1 MNNTQALLDKAR
13 ELCSPPTWY
22 RLSKATGIPQP
33 QVSRCIA
40 QGKTLDNKSVWKL
53 AKFIG
58 QDFEQVLSLVE
69 IDRAKK
75 EKDREFWERIAPRV
89 LPSLVV
95 GLLAAAGL
103 RPHTAQANSF
113 VQRQSEEVLQG
124 EPGNQVRIIHTVVNR
139 LRRLTSALFPRKAGQ
154 TRYALA
160 FG

>member
-13 ELCSPPTWY
+13 ELCTPPTWY
-22 RLSKATGIPQP
+22 RLAKSTGISHQ
-33 QVSRCIA
+33 QISRAIA
-40 QGKTLDNKSVWKL
+40 SGKTLDNKSVWKL

-58 QDFEQVLSLVE
+58 QDFEEVLSLVE
-69 IDRAKK
+69 LDRAKK

-95 GLLAAAGL
+95 GLLAAATL
-103 RPHTAQANSF
+103 RPSTAHAFS
-113 VQRQSEEVLQG
+113 VIHAHSEVIQG
-124 EPGNQVRIIHTVVNR
+124 DILVRIIHTIVNR
-139 LRRLTSALFPRKAGQ
+139 LKRLTCAKRPIKQG

>member
-22 RLSKATGIPQP
+22 RLAKASGISQP
-33 QVSRCIA
+33 QISRA
-40 QGKTLDNKSVWKL
+40 VATGKTLDNKSVWKL

-69 IDRAKK
+69 LDRAKK

-103 RPHTAQANSF
+103 RPHTAQAESF
-113 VQRQSEEVLQG
+113 VQRKSEEVLQG
-124 EPGNQVRIIHTVVNR
+124 KPGPQVRIIHTVVNW
-139 LRRLTSALFPRKAGQ
+139 LRRLTCAKVPRKEG
-154 TRYALA
+154 TRCALA